1 MKLTDLLKDIQIG
14 KVYTAKDRPPFKV
27 NEEKT
32 FSESTKAYGKSLEKI
47 ANDKKL
53 KMISKKDRDTLKR
66 LANLMKEEKI
76 DEAGYAGVMSPPP
89 HSSPEAKKIV
99 DDALRMYS
107 KELRKLQAKVIK
119 DWMSKAKAGAIDF
132 FDLVR
137 GFKHG
142 DISRA
147 YPYETDFLMSVLT
160 KDKIIDRFRKYFG
173 GKKAMNNRTATKRK

>member
-76 DEAGYAGVMSPPP
+76 DEAG
-89 HSSPEAKKIV
+89 
-99 DDALRMYS
+99 
-107 KELRKLQAKVIK
+107 
-119 DWMSKAKAGAIDF
+119 
-132 FDLVR
+132 
-137 GFKHG
+137 
-142 DISRA
+142 
-147 YPYETDFLMSVLT
+147 
-160 KDKIIDRFRKYFG
+160 
-173 GKKAMNNRTATKRK
+173 